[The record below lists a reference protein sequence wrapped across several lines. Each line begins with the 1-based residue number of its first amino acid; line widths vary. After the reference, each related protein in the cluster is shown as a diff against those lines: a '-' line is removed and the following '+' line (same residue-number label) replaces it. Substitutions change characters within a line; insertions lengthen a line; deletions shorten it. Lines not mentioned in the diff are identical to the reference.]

1 MSRLVDYFVVAGYDE
16 DGCEEKKGFSCRGKI
31 LQRFPEKDWPDCGFT
46 EGVELFCQPRG
57 WRLSSLK
64 EDPTFVVSVFTDVE
78 GRRRFCGCLTFY
90 EAVVWRK
97 DGEDREESE
106 VVFPSNSSSFVPGI
120 SVPALPADTL
130 KFAPKCL
137 VLISPHEYPDVFRNI
152 LGLIYTVHNECLTSP
167 GGERIK
173 IESLLGNLLGS
184 VYVPHN
190 HNQHQVRFSLSG
202 LDKMS
207 LQPPLY
213 PEIPLT
219 SNKVALL
226 FKQLGIRSTLTL
238 FCSAVTELKILFLSN
253 SFSRLTDSC
262 LALISLLYP
271 LKYSHVFIP
280 ILPSA
285 LIEVLSTPTPF
296 IIGLHA
302 SHRHEVLSD
311 LLDVVVV
318 DLDGG
323 SVSIP
328 ENIHLQDIYE
338 PLLSKVRH
346 ELSSVLNPDL
356 GLADRAFVINGNTK
370 HKHKPDTTLDKELRS
385 VMLRLLVQL
394 FAGYRSCLTLV
405 RIHPKPYIT
414 FHKAAFLGMRN
425 QTDSV
430 FMKRI
435 VDCMFFNAFVGER
448 GTPWRR
454 TDIFDELYAVFGEQ
468 LASEVKDPSKV
479 LRNIQS
485 LAEELWRNEN
495 PVTSSNQP
503 YAQKIPQPAEGAST
517 RIHQPVFPILDETLV
532 DSLIKR
538 GIEKQKL
545 EELSASNNATV
556 SVPPTAIMKLVPMG
570 QHITEV
576 LSPHSMLPNSAR
588 KLEVLRNCIISIFEN
603 RISDAKKTFPAV
615 ISALKS
621 KQARIALCEELD
633 FQKTGNQVTLEHP
646 QFDMVVRLMNAAL
659 QDDSDM
665 DEHGIA
671 AKILPLSTVFGRRL
685 TKGVIQYVYTLIQE
699 HAVWQNQ
706 QFWEASFFNDV
717 QRGIK
722 SLYLSMRKDDR
733 REVDFSPSSENG
745 DINHSCPRELL
756 SHRSRVEK
764 EIRRSMVEN
773 PADRS
778 VLELAAQEIRRW
790 DLLDPAAQKELI
802 MAEESTVYSQ
812 VFDYTN
818 RMICLLCPLDGNL
831 NHRHNRRS
839 RYNEEFENHSNSIT
853 NSVAESDSIDA
864 ESGFEDQEISDI
876 GQNVIK
882 FVTRFADKVCSESNV
897 TEEHIRAVNQMI
909 PGTVAMHIETLE
921 NVATQAKH
929 LPPIQK
935 PKIHLPS
942 LLPGEELLIENGL
955 RVYLLPDGRDR
966 SNNDLSLLPA
976 GGALFLT
983 KYRLIFKGSPI
994 DPFAADKTVIRTF
1007 PVTSIMR
1014 EKRFSFNE
1022 YLGEVD
1028 QQLKEGIQIKSNT
1041 FQIIRAGFDDEVTT
1055 EEVESFRREL
1065 QRLQY
1070 PEHIFHFFAF
1080 CSQYHVPISGSG
1092 IKKEKANQKYSTIR
1106 GFASK
1111 TLKNVSR
1118 AAGIKSTSTKRKASS
1133 KYLLPSV
1140 MPTMHGRL
1148 SLAEITNHDSR
1159 IEFDDSST
1167 LGGAVGGA
1175 PLVIDESGASLPSS
1189 AATSPVVHHSIV
1201 NIPNNYKTLERL
1213 SERSYFKDW
1222 VRLGIIPSDY
1232 NISMNNKSNHHNSNT
1247 LNGRIN
1253 NELHYDVSEFRVSTV
1268 NHRYTMCQSYPA
1280 LLLVPAKI
1288 SNDSL
1293 KRYSRCHKQGRLPT
1307 VTWRHPNTGALLL
1320 RGAGFHGRGVMGM
1333 FRRHQEGQGN
1343 SGNNYSQ
1350 SGQST
1355 SSSSNQAELT
1365 SSLEAEQYINSI
1377 IQLTPIKSL
1386 PISNWSGSELSV
1398 NSLALAAGNGNSTN
1412 RTTIDHYATLTP
1424 NMARKFNPITKAV
1437 DTLTR
1442 NTQAPKFGRMNMSNI
1457 KSSHRGSQNSL
1468 AVPTISS
1475 SQLPRNSIGTDS
1487 GADHVFLHKASLYI
1501 FGDKIK
1507 GVKVESHPRTEF
1519 IPLEFPDTR
1528 RIRAS
1533 FKKLMRACIPS
1544 CPTDNSNDHQ
1554 SFLKQVEASEWLN
1567 GLQTLLQI
1575 SGAVVDL
1582 IDIQGASVMLCLEDG
1597 WDITAQISSI
1607 AQLCMDPYYRTIEGF
1622 RVLVEK
1628 EWLAFGHR
1636 FNHRSNL
1643 SNPNQD
1649 SGFTPLFLQF
1659 LDLVNQIRIQFPM
1672 AFEFNDFYLK
1682 FIAYHHVSCRF
1693 RTFLC
1698 DCEAHRYE
1706 AGLLDDRSFDDTPS
1720 IPPPPETLA
1729 QSADVSSDEEIYSGS
1744 SRMNPPPPTYESANL
1759 GVSIFDY
1766 IDRQHAKSP
1775 IFYNFSYSTSSE
1787 LHQNILRPFSFIS
1800 NLTIWDYFL
1809 GEELKHGPAY
1819 DMELY
1824 DQDLKF
1830 EEDDLFS
1837 DRISL
1842 ASSIHTS
1849 MRKDVGSSLTFG
1861 YDALSQVHLDSY
1873 SQLLRDI
1880 SHLENELGQLG
1891 GYHRWKYHLNRVD
1904 LPPVLPSPSDSPYD
1918 KRQGRLMHKRSTMEL
1933 LLRGR
1938 VGSERSSSTSF
1949 QSGVHGASNSN
1960 GLPHRFEKHHYST
1973 PTSCDWCNSLL
1984 WGLVRTGY
1992 RCSDCG
1998 YNCHEKCKDLVLK
2011 TCNKGSGSSS
2021 RVPRDITSDN
2031 FDQLLSGYGSAET
2044 STSGKDMT
2052 AISSNIFN
2060 DQCGEEEPPRF
2071 SVFDSSSN
2079 ADEHNSQIICQG
2091 YLYKQANFRIKGWK
2105 QRWFVLDSTKHQ
2117 LRYYDTKDDFH
2128 SKGYIDLSEVKEVN
2142 EGSPQQNAPKKCVNF
2157 FDLHTHKRVFCFG
2170 AESKTAA
2177 KEWINKIQS
2186 CLQ

>member
-1 MSRLVDYFVVAGYDE
+1 MDVRRRRV
-16 DGCEEKKGFSCRGKI
+16 FSCRGKI

-435 VDCMFFNAFVGER
+435 
-448 GTPWRR
+448 
-454 TDIFDELYAVFGEQ
+454 
-468 LASEVKDPSKV
+468 
-479 LRNIQS
+479 
-485 LAEELWRNEN
+485 
-495 PVTSSNQP
+495 
-503 YAQKIPQPAEGAST
+503 
-517 RIHQPVFPILDETLV
+517 
-532 DSLIKR
+532 
-538 GIEKQKL
+538 
-545 EELSASNNATV
+545 
-556 SVPPTAIMKLVPMG
+556 
-570 QHITEV
+570 
-576 LSPHSMLPNSAR
+576 
-588 KLEVLRNCIISIFEN
+588 
-603 RISDAKKTFPAV
+603 
-615 ISALKS
+615 
-621 KQARIALCEELD
+621 
-633 FQKTGNQVTLEHP
+633 
-646 QFDMVVRLMNAAL
+646 
-659 QDDSDM
+659 
-665 DEHGIA
+665 
-671 AKILPLSTVFGRRL
+671 
-685 TKGVIQYVYTLIQE
+685 
-699 HAVWQNQ
+699 
-706 QFWEASFFNDV
+706 
-717 QRGIK
+717 
-722 SLYLSMRKDDR
+722 
-733 REVDFSPSSENG
+733 
-745 DINHSCPRELL
+745 
-756 SHRSRVEK
+756 
-764 EIRRSMVEN
+764 
-773 PADRS
+773 
-778 VLELAAQEIRRW
+778 
-790 DLLDPAAQKELI
+790 
-802 MAEESTVYSQ
+802 
-812 VFDYTN
+812 
-818 RMICLLCPLDGNL
+818 
-831 NHRHNRRS
+831 
-839 RYNEEFENHSNSIT
+839 EFENHSNSIT

-935 PKIHLPS
+935 TEKYISQVFS
-942 LLPGEELLIENGL
+942 LG
-955 RVYLLPDGRDR
+955 RSYLLKMDFECIFCQMGEI
-966 SNNDLSLLPA
+966 DLTMISRFSQLEGP
-976 GGALFLT
+976 FLNQISYEYYER
-983 KYRLIFKGSPI
+983 K
-994 DPFAADKTVIRTF
+994 
-1007 PVTSIMR
+1007 
-1014 EKRFSFNE
+1014 KRFSFNE

-1055 EEVESFRREL
+1055 EEVESFR
-1065 QRLQY
+1065 
-1070 PEHIFHFFAF
+1070 H
-1080 CSQYHVPISGSG
+1080 
-1092 IKKEKANQKYSTIR
+1092 
-1106 GFASK
+1106 
-1111 TLKNVSR
+1111 
-1118 AAGIKSTSTKRKASS
+1118 
-1133 KYLLPSV
+1133 
-1140 MPTMHGRL
+1140 
-1148 SLAEITNHDSR
+1148 
-1159 IEFDDSST
+1159 
-1167 LGGAVGGA
+1167 
-1175 PLVIDESGASLPSS
+1175 
-1189 AATSPVVHHSIV
+1189 
-1201 NIPNNYKTLERL
+1201 
-1213 SERSYFKDW
+1213 
-1222 VRLGIIPSDY
+1222 
-1232 NISMNNKSNHHNSNT
+1232 
-1247 LNGRIN
+1247 
-1253 NELHYDVSEFRVSTV
+1253 
-1268 NHRYTMCQSYPA
+1268 
-1280 LLLVPAKI
+1280 
-1288 SNDSL
+1288 
-1293 KRYSRCHKQGRLPT
+1293 
-1307 VTWRHPNTGALLL
+1307 
-1320 RGAGFHGRGVMGM
+1320 
-1333 FRRHQEGQGN
+1333 
-1343 SGNNYSQ
+1343 
-1350 SGQST
+1350 
-1355 SSSSNQAELT
+1355 
-1365 SSLEAEQYINSI
+1365 
-1377 IQLTPIKSL
+1377 
-1386 PISNWSGSELSV
+1386 
-1398 NSLALAAGNGNSTN
+1398 
-1412 RTTIDHYATLTP
+1412 
-1424 NMARKFNPITKAV
+1424 
-1437 DTLTR
+1437 
-1442 NTQAPKFGRMNMSNI
+1442 
-1457 KSSHRGSQNSL
+1457 
-1468 AVPTISS
+1468 
-1475 SQLPRNSIGTDS
+1475 
-1487 GADHVFLHKASLYI
+1487 
-1501 FGDKIK
+1501 
-1507 GVKVESHPRTEF
+1507 
-1519 IPLEFPDTR
+1519 
-1528 RIRAS
+1528 
-1533 FKKLMRACIPS
+1533 
-1544 CPTDNSNDHQ
+1544 
-1554 SFLKQVEASEWLN
+1554 
-1567 GLQTLLQI
+1567 
-1575 SGAVVDL
+1575 
-1582 IDIQGASVMLCLEDG
+1582 IQGASVMLCLEDG
-1597 WDITAQISSI
+1597 
-1607 AQLCMDPYYRTIEGF
+1607 
-1622 RVLVEK
+1622 
-1628 EWLAFGHR
+1628 
-1636 FNHRSNL
+1636 
-1643 SNPNQD
+1643 
-1649 SGFTPLFLQF
+1649 
-1659 LDLVNQIRIQFPM
+1659 
-1672 AFEFNDFYLK
+1672 
-1682 FIAYHHVSCRF
+1682 
-1693 RTFLC
+1693 
-1698 DCEAHRYE
+1698 
-1706 AGLLDDRSFDDTPS
+1706 
-1720 IPPPPETLA
+1720 
-1729 QSADVSSDEEIYSGS
+1729 
-1744 SRMNPPPPTYESANL
+1744 
-1759 GVSIFDY
+1759 
-1766 IDRQHAKSP
+1766 
-1775 IFYNFSYSTSSE
+1775 
-1787 LHQNILRPFSFIS
+1787 
-1800 NLTIWDYFL
+1800 
-1809 GEELKHGPAY
+1809 
-1819 DMELY
+1819 
-1824 DQDLKF
+1824 
-1830 EEDDLFS
+1830 
-1837 DRISL
+1837 
-1842 ASSIHTS
+1842 
-1849 MRKDVGSSLTFG
+1849 
-1861 YDALSQVHLDSY
+1861 
-1873 SQLLRDI
+1873 
-1880 SHLENELGQLG
+1880 
-1891 GYHRWKYHLNRVD
+1891 
-1904 LPPVLPSPSDSPYD
+1904 
-1918 KRQGRLMHKRSTMEL
+1918 L

-2142 EGSPQQNAPKKCVNF
+2142 EGSPQQNAPKKCV
-2157 FDLHTHKRVFCFG
+2157 HK
-2170 AESKTAA
+2170 
-2177 KEWINKIQS
+2177 NKKS
-2186 CLQ
+2186 MTDENK